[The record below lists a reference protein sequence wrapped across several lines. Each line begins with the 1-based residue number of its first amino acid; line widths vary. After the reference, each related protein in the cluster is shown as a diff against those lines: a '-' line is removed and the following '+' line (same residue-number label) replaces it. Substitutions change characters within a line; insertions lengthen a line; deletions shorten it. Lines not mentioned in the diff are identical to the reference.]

1 MRSGRDTGIPRPFPI
16 APVNQ
21 TRSVSSGPRWAS
33 QGRRLFL
40 LIRVLDTNPVQES
53 PVIRRI
59 DCRLCVRQIRRC
71 RSETFSP
78 TIRERFHCTN
88 ISAAPWTSPV
98 NNEVVRCGKADCSY
112 LLRHSTT
119 LARQRQCAIF
129 HLVTPS
135 SVYSASQPAL
145 LTNVGGKVGARLN
158 SFRSPTPR

>member
-1 MRSGRDTGIPRPFPI
+1 MRSGRNTGIPRPFPI
-16 APVNQ
+16 APLNLP
-21 TRSVSSGPRWAS
+21 RSVSSGPLDVARPS
-33 QGRRLFL
+33 LVL

-158 SFRSPTPR
+158 SFRSPTPRQ